1 MACHESCD
9 HIHGVHNCSNESIGI
24 TSHETGML
32 RGINCAYHPV
42 HLTSAYHPAFWTNN
56 SSHGFTDRMA
66 AITERW
72 SRRDAIVELWKAF
85 FRLFWFEQDATR
97 CRNKRQEF
105 NNVTKLIIDAPNIRQ
120 MMVEVHKLWISLGE
134 LVSRKVSISSG
145 CFQQHFSK
153 TPELLAGASWLSWTS
168 KPSNKNKSENPI
180 RIGQPNSKQI
190 RALISFNDNLLP
202 GTEWKLKI
210 DRLERLWGHLVN
222 RFCSILSNETKLAG

>member
-1 MACHESCD
+1 
-9 HIHGVHNCSNESIGI
+9 
-24 TSHETGML
+24 
-32 RGINCAYHPV
+32 
-42 HLTSAYHPAFWTNN
+42 
-56 SSHGFTDRMA
+56 
-66 AITERW
+66 
-72 SRRDAIVELWKAF
+72 
-85 FRLFWFEQDATR
+85 
-97 CRNKRQEF
+97 
-105 NNVTKLIIDAPNIRQ
+105 

-190 RALISFNDNLLP
+190 RALISCNDNLLP

-222 RFCSILSNETKLAG
+222 RFCSILSNETKLANKALWLWGSTVNASEEFQSSQLNCLKRHMPIGWK